1 MEAGNGGYSRGV
13 GEKKMKDLTAEQ
25 LDRTWCQRKDR
36 KTYKVRNEI
45 PQSKGLDTKEE
56 KAARSQCYLGFGVEY
71 HKNAYSHSQA
81 SALGSVNALSNAISV
96 QANTLTN

>member
-1 MEAGNGGYSRGV
+1 
-13 GEKKMKDLTAEQ
+13 MKDLTAEQ

-36 KTYKVRNEI
+36 KKYKVRNEI
-45 PQSKGLDTKEE
+45 SQSKGLDTKEE

-71 HKNAYSHSQA
+71 HKNAYSQA
-81 SALGSVNALSNAISV
+81 SALGSVNAFSNAISV